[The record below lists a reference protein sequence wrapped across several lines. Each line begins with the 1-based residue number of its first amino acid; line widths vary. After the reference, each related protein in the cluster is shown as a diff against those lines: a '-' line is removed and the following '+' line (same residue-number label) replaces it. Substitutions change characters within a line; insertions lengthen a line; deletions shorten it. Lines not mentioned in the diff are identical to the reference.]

1 MINSFYML
9 SDEDKKDVIENK
21 SKYSLSEIEAKL
33 AIICVHKKV
42 NFTKE
47 NEVAETEATKPTAT
61 FNLNQTEDAVPAWLS
76 VLRSVH
82 KNS

>member
-1 MINSFYML
+1 
-9 SDEDKKDVIENK
+9 
-21 SKYSLSEIEAKL
+21 
-33 AIICVHKKV
+33 VHKKV